1 MTRTAVAAIA
11 VAALAGL
18 LYTLN
23 RIDDVAV
30 VATTVDD
37 RLPRYT
43 LSNAE
48 LTRYDADGEAALKAT
63 ASSLEYFDDE
73 SAQATTLVLD
83 VLSGARTPWHITAP
97 TGTLAPGSRVMTL
110 SGNVIADGQWPDN
123 GEAVTVRSPTM
134 KIDPDAHLLS
144 TDADVSADSRT
155 RKGTA
160 TGMTAN
166 WTQQDLRL
174 LNNVK
179 MRYEVN
185 R

>member
-1 MTRTAVAAIA
+1 MTRATVAVIA

-30 VATTVDD
+30 VSSEADNK
-37 RLPRYT
+37 LPRYT
-43 LSNAE
+43 LTAAE
-48 LTRYDADGEAALKAT
+48 LTRYDADGEPALKAT
-63 ASSLEYFDDE
+63 AANLEYFDDE
-73 SAQATTLVLD
+73 SAQATTLVVD
-83 VLSGARTPWHITAP
+83 VLSGPKTPWHITSP
-97 TGTLAPGSRVMTL
+97 TGRMAPGSRMMTL

-144 TDADVSADSRT
+144 SEVEVNADSRT

-160 TGMTAN
+160 TGMIAN
-166 WTQQDLRL
+166 WAQQDLRL